1 VSDNDPSKLLV
12 VAVAELMRRI
22 NDNHEILLAKLRDLD
37 TRMDST
43 RALVMGLPAAV
54 LKAVEDPLLRR
65 IAAVEERVSKIEGDH

>member
-1 VSDNDPSKLLV
+1 M
-12 VAVAELMRRI
+12 EQRLMGRI
-22 NDNHEILLAKLRDLD
+22 NDNHAAVLAKLRDLD

-65 IAAVEERVSKIEGDH
+65 IAAVEDRVSKIEGDH